1 MTSTKKIQSPI
12 PEEPKNPYVVPGG
25 YFNELGDRVMD
36 RINEAEPGG
45 ERSGRHDAGHKRLP
59 GRRISL
65 RPYLILAASMTGLAL
80 VIYVLLQTIVGNKFD
95 TYSLYDMELLEQT
108 GVTYDEAIISE
119 AYSMDEESSFSEWDE
134 NAMVYLSSNEV
145 DLLHLLDSN

>member
-1 MTSTKKIQSPI
+1 MTSTKKIQDPI
-12 PEEPKNPYVVPGG
+12 PEEPKNPFVVPGG
-25 YFNELGDRVMD
+25 YFNGLGDRVMD
-36 RINEAEPGG
+36 RINEVERGG
-45 ERSGRHDAGHKRLP
+45 ERSDHRDTTHKRLP

-65 RPYLILAASMTGLAL
+65 RPYLTLAASMAGVAL
-80 VIYVLLQTIVGNKFD
+80 IIYVFLQTIVGNRFD
-95 TYSLYDMELLEQT
+95 TYGLYDMELLEQA

-119 AYSMDEESSFSEWDE
+119 AYSFDKESPFSEWDE

>member
-1 MTSTKKIQSPI
+1 MNSIKKTSNPI
-12 PEEPKNPYVVPGG
+12 PEEPKNPFVVPGG

-36 RINEAEPGG
+36 RINATEQGS
-45 ERSGRHDAGHKRLP
+45 ERSDAIETTHKGLL

-65 RPYLILAASMTGLAL
+65 RPYLTLAASMMGIAL
-80 VIYVLLQTIVGNKFD
+80 IIYILLQSIVGNRFD
-95 TYSLYDMELLEQT
+95 TYGLYDMELLEQA

-119 AYSMDEESSFSEWDE
+119 VYSIDEESPFSEWDE

>member
-1 MTSTKKIQSPI
+1 MTSIKKIQNHM
-12 PEEPKNPYVVPGG
+12 PEEPKNPFVVPDG

-36 RINEAEPGG
+36 RINEADRGG
-45 ERSGRHDAGHKRLP
+45 ERSNQLETTQKLKP

-65 RPYLILAASMTGLAL
+65 RPYLTLAASMAGIAL

-95 TYSLYDMELLEQT
+95 TYSLYDLELLEQT

-119 AYSMDEESSFSEWDE
+119 AYSMDEESPFSEWDE

-145 DLLHLLDSN
+145 DLLHLLESN